1 MNRSN
6 CINEALLLEYITIPG
21 LTTACEEQQYGCL
34 FYSAEEKNDFPKIIW
49 KTLAEHRQNIHIAHF
64 QLLTKGLV
72 LLFYPQVCTVALFF
86 GPLWL

>member
-34 FYSAEEKNDFPKIIW
+34 FYSAEEKTISPKSY
-49 KTLAEHRQNIHIAHF
+49 ER
-64 QLLTKGLV
+64 
-72 LLFYPQVCTVALFF
+72 
-86 GPLWL
+86 LWQSTGRTFTSLIFSY

>member
-34 FYSAEEKNDFPKIIW
+34 FYSAEEKNDFPKII
-49 KTLAEHRQNIHIAHF
+49 
-64 QLLTKGLV
+64 
-72 LLFYPQVCTVALFF
+72 
-86 GPLWL
+86 